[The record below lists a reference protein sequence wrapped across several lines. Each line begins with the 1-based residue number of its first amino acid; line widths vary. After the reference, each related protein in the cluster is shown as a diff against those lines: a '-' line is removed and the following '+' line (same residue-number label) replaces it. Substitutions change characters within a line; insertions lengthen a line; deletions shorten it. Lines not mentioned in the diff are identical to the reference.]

1 MTDKLDLTA
10 FLAFLVFLV
19 CLASMSNAQAGGYV
33 SVGVVYNS
41 GGTVVHGGA
50 PVIIHQY
57 PSGRVVVEHVPVT
70 HVYPHGENL
79 VYQQGGTRV
88 YTQGYGGAATC
99 YVDCWHNGV
108 RPGGRATGGTSIHV
122 GVGVTRTW

>member
-1 MTDKLDLTA
+1 MKELDYCG
-10 FLAFLVFLV
+10 LATYLVFLL
-19 CLASMSNAQAGGYV
+19 CLAIMSPAQAGGSV
-33 SVGVVYNS
+33 SVGVEYNS
-41 GGTVVHGGA
+41 GGAVVHGGA

-108 RPGGRATGGTSIHV
+108 RPGGRATGGSSIHV
-122 GVGVTRTW
+122 GVGVTKTW

>member
-1 MTDKLDLTA
+1 MTKTSTIS
-10 FLAFLVFLV
+10 FVAFLVFLLGLTAMV
-19 CLASMSNAQAGGYV
+19 SAHAGGSV
-33 SVGVVYNS
+33 SVGVEYNS
-41 GGTVVHGGA
+41 GGAVGYGGA

-70 HVYPHGENL
+70 HVYPNGENL

-99 YVDCWHNGV
+99 YVECWHNGV
-108 RPGGRATGGTSIHV
+108 RPGGQTTGGTCIHV
-122 GVGVTRTW
+122 GVGVTKTW